1 MRRDGSRG
9 GVVVG
14 AGRKWRWGD
23 LAGHNTGTGQ
33 RGHLTVGV
41 PAGYRAYRCLLSPD
55 RACTFCILL
64 AS

>member
-1 MRRDGSRG
+1 
-9 GVVVG
+9 VVVG

-23 LAGHNTGTGQ
+23 LAGRNTGTGQ

-55 RACTFCILL
+55 RAGTFCILL